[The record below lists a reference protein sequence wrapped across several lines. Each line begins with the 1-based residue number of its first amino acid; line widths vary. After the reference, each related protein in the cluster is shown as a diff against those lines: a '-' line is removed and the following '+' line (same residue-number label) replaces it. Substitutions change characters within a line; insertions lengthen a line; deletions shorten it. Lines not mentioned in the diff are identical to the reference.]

1 MFCGEPIGVVG
12 TDLSNGDNNAG
23 FIGDPHL
30 ELDGGR
36 VDIEEHLV
44 EKVDWPRLTG
54 WYASIR
60 CKGRFSRRL
69 GWEKDSD
76 WFWLITPVSNGVT
89 LWRLVKSEGP
99 SDNWLVEKHIA

>member
-23 FIGDPHL
+23 FMGDPHR

-44 EKVDWPRLTG
+44 ERLDRLRLTG
-54 WYASIR
+54 
-60 CKGRFSRRL
+60 
-69 GWEKDSD
+69 
-76 WFWLITPVSNGVT
+76 
-89 LWRLVKSEGP
+89 
-99 SDNWLVEKHIA
+99 

>member
-1 MFCGEPIGVVG
+1 MFCGDPIGVVG

-44 EKVDWPRLTG
+44 ERLE
-54 WYASIR
+54 WL
-60 CKGRFSRRL
+60 RL
-69 GWEKDSD
+69 IG
-76 WFWLITPVSNGVT
+76 
-89 LWRLVKSEGP
+89 
-99 SDNWLVEKHIA
+99 